1 MSSARMSRLR
11 STARAKG
18 APPSLPFWFGEA
30 PARTRELADEV
41 GAVREGALLAPQQA
55 IVRNSK
61 GEPTAMVVGKDDRI
75 EVRAVK
81 VSHAIGDKWL
91 VEDGLAAGERV
102 VVEGFQKIRPGVTVQ
117 AVEAGAQPPAA
128 PAPPQ
133 Q

>member
-1 MSSARMSRLR
+1 
-11 STARAKG
+11 
-18 APPSLPFWFGEA
+18 
-30 PARTRELADEV
+30 
-41 GAVREGALLAPQQA
+41 
-55 IVRNSK
+55 
-61 GEPTAMVVGKDDRI
+61 MVVGKDDRI